1 MNDVVQSKRSDS
13 CKQIS
18 GNRMFPATILKH
30 GATTAHASGRSNL
43 TSTQNATAMATAKE
57 ATDSEPM
64 LIVASMGTEDRLGD
78 IIDPA
83 GWDLQA
89 YRRNPVFL
97 WAHQRADIPIGR
109 SINTWV
115 QGNLLL
121 AAIEFAPTAL
131 AQSIRTLYKSGHM
144 RGISVGFRPIEFVQR
159 TASNGRK
166 AMRFIRQELLEISAA
181 PVPMHPEALAR
192 TSGGIKHQP
201 TAHVP
206 TDAHSQLAELT
217 QMVTRLKRDANALY

>member
-1 MNDVVQSKRSDS
+1 MNDVVQSKRSES
-13 CKQIS
+13 CKQNECS
-18 GNRMFPATILKH
+18 RMQPASIPKHTATI
-30 GATTAHASGRSNL
+30 ANASDRSEQS
-43 TSTQNATAMATAKE
+43 STQNATAMATADKE
-57 ATDSEPM
+57 NHSEPM

-83 GWDLQA
+83 GWDLES

-109 SINTWV
+109 SVKTWV

-121 AAIEFAPTAL
+121 AAIDFAPTAL
-131 AQSIRTLYKSGHM
+131 AQTIRNLYQSGHM

-166 AMRFIRQELLEISAA
+166 AVRFIRQELLEISAA
-181 PVPMHPEALAR
+181 PVPMHPDALAR
-192 TSGGIKHQP
+192 TEDGATNQRKADIAP
-201 TAHVP
+201 
-206 TDAHSQLAELT
+206 DARSQLAELT
-217 QMVTRLKRDANALY
+217 HMVSRLKRDATALY